1 MIKVVAIAIL
11 ALFSVS
17 DGGEDQLENGMFSA
31 RLNGFEIQYEVR
43 GSGPVCMVMP
53 VSWGMGHEGMRGF
66 LRGMRG
72 FLRGLEDHLTMVYF
86 DPRGVGGSEE
96 VRTDEDRSMAPCAK
110 RSLVV
115 WPSSNARLRRFR
127 FAVRD
132 TGRHLQEGC

>member
-66 LRGMRG
+66 LRG
-72 FLRGLEDHLTMVYF
+72 LEDHLTMVYF

-96 VRTDEDRSMAPCAK
+96 VRTDEDRSMARWRPCATISM
-110 RSLVV
+110 RCASISA
-115 WPSSNARLRRFR
+115 WA
-127 FAVRD
+127 
-132 TGRHLQEGC
+132 G